1 MPLKRTDVKSRSA
14 VRKPQATTSNFKDE
28 DTMLIWKAFK
38 LTNKEISLAAL
49 AEDLNLNVG
58 AARMRWTRLKTRLE
72 TFEKK
77 ANEKKTAADA
87 AADTA
92 SSATDSIS
100 VSTSTS
106 ASVSTSVSA
115 PGDTTMEGV
124 DDSEETKGAS
134 DDEDEK

>member
-1 MPLKRTDVKSRSA
+1 MAPKRTDTKARSA
-14 VRKPQATTSNFKDE
+14 VRKPQATTCNFKDE

-38 LTNKEISLAAL
+38 LTNKEISLTAL

-72 TFEKK
+72 AFEKK
-77 ANEKKTAADA
+77 ANENKTAADA

-92 SSATDSIS
+92 ISATDSTS
-100 VSTSTS
+100 VP
-106 ASVSTSVSA
+106 ASVSTSVPA
-115 PGDTTMEGV
+115 PVDTTMEGV
-124 DDSEETKGAS
+124 DDPEEAKGAS